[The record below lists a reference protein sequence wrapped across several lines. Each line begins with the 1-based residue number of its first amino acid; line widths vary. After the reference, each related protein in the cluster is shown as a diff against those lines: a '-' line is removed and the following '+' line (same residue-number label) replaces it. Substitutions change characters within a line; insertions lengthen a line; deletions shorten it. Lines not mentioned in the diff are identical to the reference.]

1 MKEENELDKVII
13 EKIREMFEVIEGAA
27 SDSTYLMSE
36 IGNIAKEDFINKINT
51 RVSRIENEIKEIKR
65 TMNNNVK

>member
-1 MKEENELDKVII
+1 MDKVII

>member
-13 EKIREMFEVIEGAA
+13 EKIREMFEVIEGTA
-27 SDSTYLMSE
+27 SNSTYLMSE
-36 IGNIAKEDFINKINT
+36 IENITKEDFINKINT